1 MVMFLPQLVIL
12 YVASSLKVLSQSI
25 IVIILM
31 VRFLIQ
37 TFHGFE
43 TLKHRFLFCVNA
55 IVPLWNCIG
64 NKSNLKIKIIQGG
77 ILNKLRRPI
86 VIGSAASESQCSK
99 YSDLN
104 MKHEFYN
111 DSDRWGCKNYH
122 ENDIY
127 VMAAGGFC
135 SKLASRGEHIENIQ

>member
-1 MVMFLPQLVIL
+1 MSQVAQMSCYNQSHYLDGEVSDPNFFL
-12 YVASSLKVLSQSI
+12 AW
-25 IVIILM
+25 
-31 VRFLIQ
+31 
-37 TFHGFE
+37 
-43 TLKHRFLFCVNA
+43 KHCFLFCVNA

-104 MKHEFYN
+104 MKHEFFN
-111 DSDRWGCKNYH
+111 DSDR
-122 ENDIY
+122 
-127 VMAAGGFC
+127 
-135 SKLASRGEHIENIQ
+135 